1 MKNFFQRYKWVRV
14 LYAVLLIC
22 IGVAITI
29 VTFLLKNYV
38 DLTLSITVASTLFVI
53 GLAIFISTL
62 FNERKEPFSSG
73 LVYSALIIT
82 LGVILLMNTSLIRS
96 FSLTLLSVFAIV
108 LGAAIIFKGI
118 LSITYK
124 LKWYL
129 TAAYFIVA
137 SAFIAYGI
145 ITLIY
150 TDVAFILTF
159 AAGGIAIT
167 IYGIVELIIGIK
179 EIIGR

>member
-14 LYAVLLIC
+14 LYASLLIC

-29 VTFLLKNYV
+29 VTFALKNYV

-53 GLAIFISTL
+53 GLAIFVSTL
-62 FNERKEPFSSG
+62 FNERKEAFSSG

-96 FSLTLLSVFAIV
+96 FSLTLLSIFAIV
-108 LGAAIIFKGI
+108 LGASIIFKGI
-118 LSITYK
+118 SSIFNK
-124 LKWYL
+124 IKWYL
-129 TAAYFIVA
+129 TVAYFIVA
-137 SAFIAYGI
+137 AAFIAYGI
-145 ITLIY
+145 VTLIY

-159 AAGGIAIT
+159 SGGGIGIAI
-167 IYGIVELIIGIK
+167 YGVVELIIGIK
-179 EIIGR
+179 EIVGR